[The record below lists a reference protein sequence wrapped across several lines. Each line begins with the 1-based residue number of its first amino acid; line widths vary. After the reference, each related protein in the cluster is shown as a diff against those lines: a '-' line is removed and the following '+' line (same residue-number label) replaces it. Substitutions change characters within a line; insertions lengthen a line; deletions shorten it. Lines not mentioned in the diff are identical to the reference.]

1 MGKLRVMIAALLVLA
16 FAAWADVLVLRDGS
30 FDRGRLISA
39 TGTTITFQ
47 SDTGQTRTYNID
59 HVESLQFQNNQAA
72 QYPAAQ
78 YPQQSAYGPYRTGS
92 SAAQSQYAVIPAG
105 TQITV
110 RTNEAIDTSTMVSRS
125 STPEGV
131 VGGRTYSATVA
142 QDIVGQSGNV
152 VVPSGSP
159 AVLVVREVS
168 SGGTFGTP
176 EVALDLQSIS
186 VGGRSFL
193 VATGPV
199 TQQGEQGLGAN
210 RRTAGYVGGGAALG
224 TLLGALAGG
233 GRGAAIGA
241 VAGAAA
247 GAGTQILTRGSDVKV
262 PAETLLT
269 FQTTEPVQLVPG
281 QR

>member
-16 FAAWADVLVLRDGS
+16 FSAWADVLVLRNGT
-30 FDRGRLISA
+30 FDRGRFISA
-39 TGTTITFQ
+39 SGSTITFQ
-47 SDTGQTRTYNID
+47 SDTGQTRTYNLSD
-59 HVESLQFQNNQAA
+59 VESLEFQPA
-72 QYPAAQ
+72 QAAQ
-78 YPQQSAYGPYRTGS
+78 YPQQGAYQGAYGPYGT

-110 RTNEAIDTSTMVSRS
+110 RTNEPIDTSTMVSKTA
-125 STPEGV
+125 TPDGA

-142 QDIVGQSGNV
+142 QDILGQSGNV

-176 EVALDLQSIS
+176 EVALDLRSIS
-186 VGGRSFL
+186 VGGRDFL
-193 VATGPV
+193 VSTGPV

-210 RRTAGYVGGGAALG
+210 PRTAGYVGGGAALG

>member
-1 MGKLRVMIAALLVLA
+1 MGKLRVMIAALMVLA
-16 FAAWADVLVLRDGS
+16 FSAWADVIVLRNGT
-30 FDRGRLISA
+30 FDRGRFISA
-39 TGTTITFQ
+39 SGSTITFQ
-47 SDTGQTRTYNID
+47 SDTGQTRTYYLNE
-59 HVESLQFQNNQAA
+59 VESLEFQPQQAA
-72 QYPAAQ
+72 QQGTYQGA
-78 YPQQSAYGPYRTGS
+78 SGPYQTGT

-110 RTNEAIDTSTMVSRS
+110 RTNEPIDTSTMVSRS
-125 STPEGV
+125 TTPNGV
-131 VGGRTYSATVA
+131 VGGRAYSATVA

-159 AVLVVREVS
+159 AVLVVKEVS
-168 SGGTFGTP
+168 TGGTFGTP

-186 VGGRSFL
+186 VGGRDFL
-193 VATGPV
+193 VSTGPV

-210 RRTAGYVGGGAALG
+210 RRTAGFVGGGAALG
-224 TLLGALAGG
+224 TLVGALAGG
-233 GRGAAIGA
+233 GKGAAIGA
-241 VAGAAA
+241 VTGAAA

-269 FQTTEPVQLVPG
+269 FQTTQPVELLPE